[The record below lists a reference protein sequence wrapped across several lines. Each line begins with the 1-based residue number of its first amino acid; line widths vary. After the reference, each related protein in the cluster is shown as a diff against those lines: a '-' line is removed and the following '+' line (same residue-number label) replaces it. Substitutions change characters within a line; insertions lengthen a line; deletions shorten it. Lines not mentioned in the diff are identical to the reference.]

1 MSECPICLE
10 DVLEETLVLLECC
23 NMKFCSDCL
32 VKWFTTKQE
41 ISCPICHDIL
51 DDYYIP
57 IADNTNEENEDNL
70 QTNYNKLKLLITW
83 IILFIFAKLI
93 YSLSIH

>member
-10 DVLEETLVLLECC
+10 DVIEERLVLIECC
-23 NMKFCSDCL
+23 NMKFCVDCL
-32 VKWFTTKQE
+32 VKWFNTIQE

-57 IADNTNEENEDNL
+57 ITDSTNEENEDNL
-70 QTNYNKLKLLITW
+70 QTNYNKIKLLITW
-83 IILFIFAKLI
+83 IILFICAKLI
-93 YSLSIH
+93 YSISIH